1 MPNAISASP
10 STTRVQDAQT
20 GALLCR
26 PLSDS
31 EDATNTAVSA
41 TRPSNQPPRNA
52 RPVGRGRG
60 VCNTRTAGMTDSG
73 EIDTTS
79 ASGIRVVST
88 ETQLP
93 VTR

>member
-1 MPNAISASP
+1 
-10 STTRVQDAQT
+10 
-20 GALLCR
+20 
-26 PLSDS
+26 
-31 EDATNTAVSA
+31 
-41 TRPSNQPPRNA
+41 
-52 RPVGRGRG
+52 
-60 VCNTRTAGMTDSG
+60 MTDSG